1 MTGRSQPGSQSEPT
15 TYNILCVCTG
25 NTCRSPMAEAILR
38 HEIGRRGWR
47 HVRVGSA
54 GIAAAMG
61 EPAAANAR
69 LVAGEAGLDLSG
81 HASRLLTPE
90 LVDWADLILVM
101 SPSHRHAVARLGG
114 ADKAA
119 LITEFEEGDARPVD
133 DPFGGDAGTYRRT
146 FRRLEMAIAALLGRL
161 ETIVAP

>member
-1 MTGRSQPGSQSEPT
+1 MTRSQAGSQSEPT

-54 GIAAAMG
+54 GIAAAGG
-61 EPAAANAR
+61 EPAAENAR
-69 LVAGEAGLDLSG
+69 LVAGEAGLDLSA
-81 HASRLLTPE
+81 HSSRLLTPE
-90 LVDWADLILVM
+90 LVQWADLILVM
-101 SPSHRHAVARLGG
+101 SPSHRHAVGNLGG
-114 ADKAA
+114 AEKTA
-119 LITEFEEGDARPVD
+119 LITEFDEADARPVD
-133 DPFGGDAGTYRRT
+133 DPFGGDPAIYRRT
-146 FRRLEMAIAALLGRL
+146 FRRLETAIDALLERL

>member
-1 MTGRSQPGSQSEPT
+1 VTGSSQPGSASEPT

-38 HEIGRRGWR
+38 NEIALRGWR

-54 GIAAAMG
+54 GIAAATG
-61 EPAAANAR
+61 EPAAENAR

-81 HASRLLTPE
+81 HAARRLTHE

-101 SPSHRHAVARLGG
+101 SPSHRNAVARLGG
-114 ADKAA
+114 GEKTA
-119 LITEFEEGDARPVD
+119 LITEFEEGEARPVD
-133 DPFGGDAGTYRRT
+133 DPFGGDPGTYRRT
-146 FRRLEMAIAALLGRL
+146 FRRLESAISALLERL